1 MNPTHG
7 VRRSVWLASLLCA
20 AACSALAAPTTT
32 ALTIVSDASW
42 RSSAT
47 FAPNWATVGFD
58 DSAWSFARAPYP
70 SITPVATLIGGS
82 AAQMMWHDPTASSN
96 GTTGAIQ
103 TWYRRS
109 FTLDLSSDMLPPL
122 GHAIVFADDDFE
134 FFVNG
139 NLVYV
144 DADGGAPAVPHFID
158 FSPFLVNGHN
168 VLAIHAVDGALSN
181 PYDRLYEYVL
191 VDAVVRTVA
200 AVPEPSTVAL
210 MLCGFAGVS
219 VAARRRFLP
228 R

>member
-1 MNPTHG
+1 MKLAQG
-7 VRRSVWLASLLCA
+7 AVRNICLAGLLCA
-20 AACSALAAPTTT
+20 AASGGIAAPTTT
-32 ALTIVSDASW
+32 AVSIVSDTSW

-70 SITPVATLIGGS
+70 SITPVGTLIGGS

-96 GTTGAIQ
+96 GTNGAIQ

-109 FTLDLSSDMLPPL
+109 FALDLSSAMLPPL

-139 NLVYV
+139 NLVYA
-144 DADGGAPAVPHFID
+144 DADGGAPSVPHFID
-158 FSPFLVNGHN
+158 FSPFLVNGNN

-219 VAARRRFLP
+219 VAARRRILP